1 MAQPH
6 FRIIFQFLATK
17 MGELPAKA
25 TIGIGSKVVSL
36 ARLIIPTPISLHSC
50 SPIPKLSSLILGIG
64 RAESVLIGQNQ
75 YL

>member
-36 ARLIIPTPISLHSC
+36 ARLIIPTPISS
-50 SPIPKLSSLILGIG
+50 IPAPLYQS
-64 RAESVLIGQNQ
+64 
-75 YL
+75 YHP

>member
-36 ARLIIPTPISLHSC
+36 ARLIIDYPYSYIIAFLLPYTKVI
-50 SPIPKLSSLILGIG
+50 IPDPG
-64 RAESVLIGQNQ
+64 
-75 YL
+75 YW